1 MNFARHYAAFVL
13 ACLAAL
19 AACGSGDRNAHGT
32 LQVIPAPS
40 SVEVRQGGFAIADG
54 TRVHASGAASLAIA
68 RYFVDLVARTRGIAL
83 ELSDSPDAAG
93 GIRLSLAADLT
104 GSPESYV
111 LDVSGDGVEI
121 RAGDARGLF
130 YGAVTLWQ
138 LMTAD
143 AAESGP
149 SEVPAVHIADAPR
162 FTWRGL
168 MLDSARHYQKPD
180 FIRKLIDWMAL
191 HKLNVLHWH
200 LTDDQGWRLEIKK
213 YPLLTQVGAWRIPAG
228 AAWPREP
235 DPSTGRPPVYGG
247 FYSQDEVRDIVAY
260 AAARFVTVVPEIEM
274 PGHAQAAIASY
285 PRLGTG
291 GSPPPVSPDWGVHD
305 YLFNPDE
312 ATFGF
317 LEDVLAEV
325 IELFPGEYIHVG
337 GDEAVK
343 DRWRNSPRVQAR
355 IRELGLAD
363 EIALQGWFVARIGR
377 FLDGHGRR
385 LIGWDEILESGIP
398 ARASIMSWRGIDGA
412 LAAARAG
419 HDVVMAPAPTLYLDH
434 LQSDSPR
441 EPPGR
446 PAVVTL
452 EDIYAYEPVPP
463 GLSKSEASH
472 ILGAQLNAW
481 TEHMRL
487 TARIEHQAFP
497 RVAALAEVTWSPV
510 SARDWHDFQSRLAT
524 QFARYRKLGIRYADT
539 AFEPRA
545 RLARGP
551 ESDSLR
557 VELTKQASSGV
568 IQFTQDRSEPGPT
581 SAKYEGPFQASEG
594 TVLKTATFAGDLPLG
609 STVSTKLDAR
619 SLRRRTDEE
628 LAQCTGK
635 LVLRLEDDAPLE
647 GERAIFNVDI
657 VDPCWIW
664 SDAELTQGGTFRAA
678 VGQLPF
684 NFQIGK
690 DADAIRRG
698 DARTPAGELELRV
711 GDCRGEP
718 VAVIPIAGAAGN
730 PELSILGPVRIP
742 PQLAA
747 GDLCLR
753 FTRTAIDPIWAVQ
766 WAELGD

>member
-1 MNFARHYAAFVL
+1 MIVARHYAAFAL

-19 AACGSGDRNAHGT
+19 AACGSGERSVRGK
-32 LQVIPAPS
+32 LQVVPVPS
-40 SVEVRQGGFAIADG
+40 SVEARQGSFRISDG

-83 ELSDSPDAAG
+83 EMSNSSESSG
-93 GIRLSLAADLT
+93 GIRLSLAAEPA
-104 GSPESYV
+104 GSPESYA
-111 LDVSGDGVEI
+111 LEVSGDGIEI
-121 RAGDARGLF
+121 RASDARGLF
-130 YGAVTLWQ
+130 YGTVTLWQ
-138 LMTAD
+138 LITAD
-143 AAESGP
+143 AADSGP
-149 SEVPAVHIADAPR
+149 SAIPAVHIADAPR
-162 FTWRGL
+162 FAWRGL
-168 MLDSARHYQKPD
+168 MLDSARHYQTPG
-180 FIRKLIDWMAL
+180 FIKKLIDWMAL

-200 LTDDQGWRLEIKK
+200 LTDDQGWRLEIRK
-213 YPLLTQVGAWRIPAG
+213 YPLLTQVGAWRVPSG

-235 DPSTGRPPVYGG
+235 DPATGRPPMYGG

-260 AAARFVTVVPEIEM
+260 AAERFVTIVPEIEM

-305 YLFNPDE
+305 FLFNPDD
-312 ATFGF
+312 ATLGF

-343 DRWRNSPRVQAR
+343 DRWQDSPRVQAR

-363 EIALQGWFVARIGR
+363 ETALQGWFVARIGR
-377 FLDGHGRR
+377 FLDSHGRR

-398 ARASIMSWRGIDGA
+398 ARASIMSWRGTEGA

-419 HDVVMAPAPTLYLDH
+419 HDVVMAPAPILYLDH

-452 EDIYAYEPVPP
+452 EEIYAYEPVPP
-463 GLSKSEASH
+463 GLTPSEARH

-487 TARIEHQAFP
+487 PERIEHQAFP
-497 RVAALAEVTWSPV
+497 RVAAIAEATWSPV
-510 SARDWHDFQSRLAT
+510 PARDWQDFQSRLAT

-545 RLARGP
+545 RLAPAP

-557 VELTKQASSGV
+557 VELTKQASSGA
-568 IQFTQDRSEPGPT
+568 IHFTQDLSEPGPT
-581 SAKYEGPFQASEG
+581 AAKYDGPFEASEG
-594 TVLKTATFAGDLPLG
+594 TVLKAATFAGDQPLG
-609 STVSTKLDAR
+609 GTVSTKLEAR

-664 SDAELTQGGTFRAA
+664 RDAELTQGGAFRAA

-698 DARTPAGELELRV
+698 DARTSAGELELRT

-718 VAVIPIAGAAGN
+718 IAVIPIAAAAEN
-730 PELSILGPVRIP
+730 PGLSILGPVKIP
-742 PQLAA
+742 PQSAK

-753 FTRTAIDPIWAVQ
+753 FARPAIDPIWAVQ
-766 WAELGD
+766 WAELE